1 MSMNSFSHRL
11 ALKQRAELEE
21 ELTGILDLHGNGDEF
36 TASAFRRLKD
46 IKFEPVDLAKLKKNW
61 IETDGDRRFA
71 PRFELKLTVLVCNH
85 RKAFRTETM
94 NVSVSGLLLKDVLP
108 LEFSS
113 STFEVIVIEETAGRS
128 KNYLLFRG
136 KAVDGPI
143 RTPRVIFESLAAD
156 TEAKLMALLS
166 DLTPLI
172 AAK

>member
-1 MSMNSFSHRL
+1 MGMNSFSNRL

-21 ELTGILDLHGNGDEF
+21 ELSGILDLHRNGDEF
-36 TASAFRRLKD
+36 TASAFRRLKN
-46 IKFEPVDLAKLKKNW
+46 IKFEPVDLSKLKNNW
-61 IETDGDRRFA
+61 TENEDDRRIA

-85 RKAFRTETM
+85 RKAFRTETK

-113 STFEVIVIEETAGRS
+113 NSFEVVVIEEVAGRS

-136 KAVDGPI
+136 KAVAGPF

-156 TEAKLMALLS
+156 TEAKLLALLTN
-166 DLTPLI
+166 LTPLTV
-172 AAK
+172 AK